1 MTTKLLRID
10 ASARRNGSVTR
21 DLNDQVIAKLEK
33 SGPVSVTKRDLA
45 DPLPHVT
52 EDWIGANFTAKDDRT
67 EAQRAVLELS
77 DRLVAELKSADV
89 VLIGLPI
96 YNFGAPAA
104 LKSWIDLIAR
114 VGETFRYTENGPIG
128 LLERKRA
135 IVTVAS
141 GGTQRGSD
149 IDFAT
154 SHLSH
159 VLKFIGITDVSF
171 VSADRL
177 AIDTDASM
185 ASAQK
190 DIQDIPLAA

>member
-128 LLERKRA
+128 LLEGKRA